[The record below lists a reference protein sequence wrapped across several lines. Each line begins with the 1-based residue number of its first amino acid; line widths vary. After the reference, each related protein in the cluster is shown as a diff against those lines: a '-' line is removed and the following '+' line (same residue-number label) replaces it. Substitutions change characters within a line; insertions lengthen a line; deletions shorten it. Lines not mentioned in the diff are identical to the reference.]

1 MFRSWRRRTRPI
13 RPGPDARDRSRTRV
27 RGLDGRL
34 AELRVVVLVAG
45 REDVSASPAR
55 RRSRLGR
62 LGTVR
67 RMRRETVPES
77 RMSGTVQKRKPDG
90 LQVIIYRVPFRAD
103 AITNTIDELVKKK
116 SKNLALFAVRRTTV

>member
-13 RPGPDARDRSRTRV
+13 RPGSDTRYRSRARD

-34 AELRVVVLVAG
+34 AGLRVVVLVA
-45 REDVSASPAR
+45 RKEDVSASPAR
-55 RRSRLGR
+55 RRSGLGR

-77 RMSGTVQKRKPDG
+77 RVSGPVQQRKPDG
-90 LQVIIYRVPFRAD
+90 LQVIIRLVHIRV
-103 AITNTIDELVKKK
+103 L
-116 SKNLALFAVRRTTV
+116 